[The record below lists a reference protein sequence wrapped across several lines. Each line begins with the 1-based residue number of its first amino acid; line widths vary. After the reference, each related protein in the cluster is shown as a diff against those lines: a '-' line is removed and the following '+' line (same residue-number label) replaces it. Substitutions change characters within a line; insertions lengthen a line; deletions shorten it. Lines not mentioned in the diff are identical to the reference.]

1 MADSKENYLW
11 DRRGEK
17 IQLKHQPIQE
27 SFIND
32 PTVAMTS
39 DFSLGGGGGRRYN
52 FVKTCH
58 NIIGNFYTC
67 LKIA

>member
-17 IQLKHQPIQE
+17 IQLKHQQIQE

-39 DFSLGGGGGRRYN
+39 DFSRRGGGGDT
-52 FVKTCH
+52 VLSK
-58 NIIGNFYTC
+58 
-67 LKIA
+67 LIAISLEIF